1 MALNWPSSGV
11 NSVGEYQAS
20 GHTFVV
26 ANGTSARTITLD
38 YLSNEITVI
47 ANADGAEIT
56 FYDGSV
62 STRIVKFPKGSH
74 TFRVKCKKFYT
85 NNIDMSI
92 IVSCTNIKSHEY
104 TAPDFT
110 SLGT

>member
-20 GHTFVV
+20 GHTFIVE
-26 ANGTSARTITLD
+26 NGTSVRTITLD

-56 FYDGSV
+56 FYDGSGSRSV
-62 STRIVKFPKGSH
+62 TFPKGSH
-74 TFRVKCKKFYT
+74 TFRVKCKKFTT
-85 NNIDMSI
+85 NTTSMSV

-104 TAPDFT
+104 TVPDFT
-110 SLGT
+110 DLGT